1 MTVSGK
7 ACKEDVPTFWMTRV
21 RRFAARLEVRE
32 NEGRTV
38 LSEPLLG
45 Q

>member
-1 MTVSGK
+1 MTVPGK
-7 ACKEDVPTFWMTRV
+7 GRKEDVPIFGITRV

-38 LSEPLLG
+38 LSEPLHG
-45 Q
+45 R